1 MASSRIQGWALAL
14 SAYQYSIG
22 YKAGKDLSNADALS
36 RLPRP
41 VTTTSDCLPGDLVQ
55 LLAHLSNS
63 VSLDAVTIKEQSDK
77 DTVLS
82 RLRRYIL
89 SGWPARIDEEDL
101 SLDKVNSVFCRV
113 VYCGDLGWSY
123 QPRVEVMF

>member
-1 MASSRIQGWALAL
+1 MASSRIQQRALAL

-41 VTTTSDCLPGDLVQ
+41 VTTTSDCLPRDLVQ

-63 VSLDAVTIKEQSDK
+63 VSLNEVTIKKQSDK

-82 RLRRYIL
+82 RL
-89 SGWPARIDEEDL
+89 
-101 SLDKVNSVFCRV
+101 
-113 VYCGDLGWSY
+113 
-123 QPRVEVMF
+123 